1 MAKKG
6 FNFSIYL
13 VGMAVTLIG
22 FCMPMFTGV
31 FGSSGNGF
39 KFINFDNSGFV
50 TIGALL
56 IVAGAIAGIVF
67 ALLGMGDQLE
77 WLALALSIAGGVV
90 LVVGFTTNGGLYKAI
105 GKNMIKHATVG
116 FWMIVAGWVVAAL
129 GKILKK

>member
-22 FCMPMFTGV
+22 FCMPMFSG
-31 FGSSGNGF
+31 FLGKSGNGF
-39 KFINFDNSGFV
+39 SFINFDNSGFV

-77 WLALALSIAGGVV
+77 WLALGLSVAGGIV
-90 LVVGFTTNGGLYKAI
+90 LIVGFTTNGGIYKAI

-116 FWMIVAGWVVAAL
+116 FWMIVAGWVLAAV
-129 GKILKK
+129 GKFLKK

>member
-6 FNFSIYL
+6 INFSIYL

-22 FCMPMFTGV
+22 FCLPMFEGV
-31 FGSSGNGF
+31 FGKSGNGF

-56 IVAGAIAGIVF
+56 IVAGAIAGVVF

-77 WLALALSIAGGVV
+77 WLALLLSIAGGIV
-90 LVVGFTTNGGLYKAI
+90 LVVGFTTNGGIYKAI

-116 FWMIVAGWVVAAL
+116 FWMIVAGWVVALA

>member
-6 FNFSIYL
+6 LNLSIYL

-22 FCMPMFTGV
+22 FCMPMFSGAL
-31 FGSSGNGF
+31 GSSGNGF
-39 KFINFDNSGFV
+39 SFINFDRSGFV

-56 IVAGAIAGIVF
+56 IAIGAIAGVVF

-77 WLALALSIAGGVV
+77 WLALCLSIAGGIV
-90 LVVGFTTNGGLYKAI
+90 LVVGFTTNGGIYKAI
-105 GKNMIKHATVG
+105 GKNMIKHATIG
-116 FWMIVAGWVVAAL
+116 FWMIVVGWVVAAI

>member
-6 FNFSIYL
+6 VNFSIYL
-13 VGMAVTLIG
+13 VGMAITLIG
-22 FCMPMFTGV
+22 FCMPMFSGV

-50 TIGALL
+50 SIGALL

-77 WLALALSIAGGVV
+77 WLALALSVAGGVV
-90 LVVGFTTNGGLYKAI
+90 LVVGFTTNGGIYKAI

-116 FWMIVAGWVVAAL
+116 FWMIVAGWIIAAV
-129 GKILKK
+129 GKVLKK

>member
-22 FCMPMFTGV
+22 FCMPMFSGV
-31 FGSSGNGF
+31 FGKSGNGF

-67 ALLGMGDQLE
+67 ALLGMGDLLE
-77 WLALALSIAGGVV
+77 WLALGISVAGGIV
-90 LVVGFTTNGGLYKAI
+90 LVVGFTTNGGIYKAI

-116 FWMIVAGWVVAAL
+116 FWMIVAGWVLAAV
-129 GKILKK
+129 GKVLKK

>member
-1 MAKKG
+1 MA
-6 FNFSIYL
+6 I
-13 VGMAVTLIG
+13 TLIG
-22 FCMPMFTGV
+22 FCMPMFSGV

-50 TIGALL
+50 SIGALL

-77 WLALALSIAGGVV
+77 WLALALSVAGGVV
-90 LVVGFTTNGGLYKAI
+90 LVVGFTTNGGIYKAI

-116 FWMIVAGWVVAAL
+116 FWMIVAGWIIAAV
-129 GKILKK
+129 GKVLKK

>member
-6 FNFSIYL
+6 FNLSIYL
-13 VGMAVTLIG
+13 IGMAVTVVG
-22 FCMPMFTGV
+22 FCMPMFTGA

-39 KFINFDNSGFV
+39 KFINFDNSSFV

-56 IVAGAIAGIVF
+56 IIAGAIAGVVF
-67 ALLGMGDQLE
+67 SLLGMQQFE
-77 WLALALSIAGGVV
+77 WLAWAASVVGGIV

-116 FWMIVAGWVVAAL
+116 FWMIVAGWVVAAV
-129 GKILKK
+129 GKVLKK

>member
-6 FNFSIYL
+6 INFSIYL

-22 FCMPMFTGV
+22 FCLPMFSGAL
-31 FGSSGNGF
+31 GKSGNGF
-39 KFINFDNSGFV
+39 SFIDLNSSGFV

-56 IVAGAIAGIVF
+56 IVVGAIAGVVF

-77 WLALALSIAGGVV
+77 WLALAVSVVGGIV
-90 LVVGFTTNGGLYKAI
+90 LVVGFNDNGIYKAI

-116 FWMIVAGWVVAAL
+116 FWMIVIGWVVAIV